1 MVRKLSTGIGDISYD
16 DMQKQDIHSLF
27 QTGLKQ
33 KIKDKFK
40 PDSIINFH
48 IDQVNTDFDDVVQ
61 YLKDYKDQYQS
72 PVPDFIL
79 QNSYKLKKDEFLRFK
94 NNYLKKKRQLEM
106 SLVKHNMEQETL
118 DEIIKLI

>member
-1 MVRKLSTGIGDISYD
+1 
-16 DMQKQDIHSLF
+16 MQKQDIHSLF